1 MRLLQ
6 CCPSNILLPSSG
18 CVYLAHT
25 LFCQL
30 LKQANEA
37 KQGLSEAISRWEGAT
52 GAALQAPK
60 GLLEAAQDDSHPM
73 RYLEQQVVHLQR
85 EVKQHSTALKN
96 AGRCA
101 VTTHPDLC
109 LSLIMV
115 TLALLH
121 ILQQDILLL

>member
-1 MRLLQ
+1 
-6 CCPSNILLPSSG
+6 
-18 CVYLAHT
+18 
-25 LFCQL
+25 
-30 LKQANEA
+30 
-37 KQGLSEAISRWEGAT
+37 
-52 GAALQAPK
+52 
-60 GLLEAAQDDSHPM
+60 M

-96 AGRCA
+96 TGRCA

-121 ILQQDILLL
+121 VLQQNILLL